1 MIGMAV
7 CLPFSFKLGFFRHF
21 YCCTHFGL
29 VLVYFIY
36 ALFLVNSLLLL
47 GRPMGVQIDFS
58 F

>member
-1 MIGMAV
+1 MAV